1 METPLWDLIVK
12 SCSAAGGLL
21 LLLGFCLVAAA
32 EAGLTENRVAGLVT
46 LGICLPLT
54 FVAFAASNMA
64 LGRSRKKLSEVGAIA
79 SDIAEGRSFTGAAD
93 NSATAS
99 LKRTSQYLKENVDA
113 LRCIAAGDLN
123 VTVQPRSEMDEFGN
137 ALQALI
143 HSLRERLC
151 TGDTRETIERDL
163 QRLSMDASSIADG
176 DLTGSPNAE
185 CDSTLELSSAFGLM
199 IRNLRSRVTAVKS
212 SAGQISAA
220 ACSLEEIADQL
231 AHSSTAQASQTERI
245 TSAIASLARQ
255 SHDLAENGVAATQA
269 VAETTRHIRLA
280 DKFAGENIAAMNSVR
295 KQTQEAVRKTK
306 RLGER
311 SQEMGQIVGL
321 VEDLA
326 DRINVVALNVSLQSA
341 DSARSEF
348 AAISGEIQQ
357 LADRSTKL
365 THVTS
370 TLVGNISLETKEAAA
385 AVEETIRDVVQGAN
399 LAEKVGRSVTDLEG
413 RFTELSDT
421 LAVIT
426 DALKYQSRSSRD
438 AAAAI
443 SAVAEV
449 TEILRSSARRAVETV
464 RVLSRS
470 SVELRNTVTTFRIPP
485 PTQANELASAESTRF
500 VN

>member
-163 QRLSMDASSIADG
+163 QRLSMDASSIA
-176 DLTGSPNAE
+176 AE

-421 LAVIT
+421 LAVVT

-470 SVELRNTVTTFRIPP
+470 SVELRNTVATFRIPP